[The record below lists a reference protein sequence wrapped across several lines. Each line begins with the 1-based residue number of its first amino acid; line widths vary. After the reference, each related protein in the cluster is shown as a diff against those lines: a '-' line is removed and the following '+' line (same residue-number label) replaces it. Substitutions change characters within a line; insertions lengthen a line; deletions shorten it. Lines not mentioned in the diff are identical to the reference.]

1 MIVQQLNNK
10 CSDYRLIF
18 DNVSLCAGDKVILEN
33 ESFNITYNNIV
44 ILKGQI
50 GSGKSTILKAIA
62 GLQKLKQGNIYG
74 FYPHQCPYL
83 HL

>member
-1 MIVQQLNNK
+1 MTVNQLNNK

-18 DNVSLCAGDKVILEN
+18 DNVSLFAGDKVILEN

-50 GSGKSTILKAIA
+50 GSGNIKSHSRN
-62 GLQKLKQGNIYG
+62 KQIKKRKY
-74 FYPHQCPYL
+74 FSI
-83 HL
+83 